1 MRARNLISG
10 AGLAALASALI
21 LLGGPANAGSG
32 GSQSTSPA
40 AAVQPAA
47 VVPALVS
54 VELCAKAG
62 SITLPGAGA
71 VDIWGYALKPL
82 LTDCSDP
89 SVVPALP
96 GPVINAI
103 PGVPMNVT
111 LHNELTQPT
120 SIVFP
125 GSSAE
130 PVEVAPGD
138 SHVYSFSAA
147 AGTYLYQSG
156 SNVPRQVPMGLYGA
170 LVVDVSTIL
179 PGLPGQAYT
188 TPASAYDAQAVL
200 VLSEIDPELNAD
212 PAGFNL
218 LDWAPTY
225 WLINGRAYPETAE
238 VAGAGGSRVL
248 LRYVNASLDHHT
260 MALLGSHQRIIAK
273 DADPLASPMDVV
285 AETIPAGSTADM
297 IVTMPT
303 AEDGTKL
310 PLYNRQLRITN
321 GNSFP
326 GGQLTFLT
334 VDSAAGPA
342 SVGIVPRLATLRALV
357 RGHTVRVV
365 ARTTN
370 CKECKGRVKMRVRGQ
385 WRKVRMVSA
394 NGRLVARFAHVPS
407 GRWRYVVTITDAATG
422 VRVTTRTQRV
432 RVR

>member
-1 MRARNLISG
+1 MRARKLISG

-21 LLGGPANAGSG
+21 LIGGPANAGSG
-32 GSQSTSPA
+32 GSQSTSSA

-47 VVPALVS
+47 IVPAVVS

-96 GPVINAI
+96 GPVINAV
-103 PGVPMNVT
+103 PGVPVNVT
-111 LHNELTQPT
+111 LHNGLDQAT

-125 GSSAE
+125 GSTAE

-138 SHVYSFSAA
+138 SHMYSFSAA

-156 SNVPRQVPMGLYGA
+156 SNVSRQLPMGLYGA
-170 LVVDVSTIL
+170 LVVDAI
-179 PGLPGQAYT
+179 LPGQAYDDA
-188 TPASAYDAQAVL
+188 ASAYDAQAVL
-200 VLSEIDPELNAD
+200 VLSEIDLELNAD

-225 WLINGRAYPETAE
+225 WLINGKAYPETAE
-238 VAGAGGSRVL
+238 IAGAGGSRLL

-273 DADPLASPMDVV
+273 DADPVASPMDVV

-303 AEDGTKL
+303 AAAGTKL

-326 GGQLTFLT
+326 GGQLTFLS

-342 SVGIVPRLATLRALV
+342 SVGVVPRLATLRALV
-357 RGHTVRVV
+357 RGHAVRVV
-365 ARTTN
+365 ARATN
-370 CKECKGRVKMRVRGQ
+370 CKCKGRVKMRVRGQ

-394 NGRLVARFAHVPS
+394 NGRLVARFAHVPN
-407 GRWRYVVTITDAATG
+407 GRWRYVATITDAATG
-422 VRVTTRTQRV
+422 IRVTTRTQRV
-432 RVR
+432 RVG